1 MDVVRGNRIRAS
13 RVIGKARLIRCVM
26 EWRARADQQR
36 FFAEE
41 VSRLTDRLYGI
52 ALRLTRNG
60 EDAEDLVAE
69 TVAKA
74 WSKLG
79 ELRERKK
86 FEAWIR
92 RILTNTFMSERRHR
106 RSSPEIPM
114 GPEGDE
120 RPGDAFSLFEK
131 LHQPFLLWWATP
143 EEEAIASFLREDV
156 GRALDELPE
165 IFRIAIVLV
174 DIQEFSY
181 AEAAEILGIPIGT
194 IRSRLARARG
204 QLQRAL
210 WQHAQDAGLLP
221 GHAPG
226 RDENA

>member
-1 MDVVRGNRIRAS
+1 
-13 RVIGKARLIRCVM
+13 M
-26 EWRARADQQR
+26 E
-36 FFAEE
+36 
-41 VSRLTDRLYGI
+41 
-52 ALRLTRNG
+52 
-60 EDAEDLVAE
+60 
-69 TVAKA
+69 
-74 WSKLG
+74 
-79 ELRERKK
+79 
-86 FEAWIR
+86 
-92 RILTNTFMSERRHR
+92 
-106 RSSPEIPM
+106 
-114 GPEGDE
+114 PEGDE
-120 RPGDAFSLFEK
+120 RPGNAFSLFEK

-221 GHAPG
+221 GHATG